1 MVKCEDNIQ
10 CMFEIDICSLPS
22 YISTNQNYLTVLTIS
37 LKSNTNVFALPL
49 RNVEHNAL
57 GNRHPVCKDES
68 DEDPQICTKG
78 KYRYI

>member
-10 CMFEIDICSLPS
+10 CMFEIDIC
-22 YISTNQNYLTVLTIS
+22 
-37 LKSNTNVFALPL
+37 
-49 RNVEHNAL
+49 
-57 GNRHPVCKDES
+57 NRHPVCKDGS